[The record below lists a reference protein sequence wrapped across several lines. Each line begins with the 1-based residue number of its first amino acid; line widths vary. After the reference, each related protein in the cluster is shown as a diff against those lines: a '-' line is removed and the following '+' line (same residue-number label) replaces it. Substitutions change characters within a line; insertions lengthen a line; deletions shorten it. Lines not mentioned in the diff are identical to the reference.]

1 MIKKISAIVLALVLC
16 LSVVVLPVSA
26 GFADDYE
33 LPAGASYAF
42 KVELDKE
49 FYSAGDTATVSIY
62 FVGDPDIEF
71 GAGAVVIGVNTA
83 IFNATDNTANTI
95 KSSSTSS
102 DAYSSFY
109 KAASSSTWSYL
120 TSTTNTNYKK
130 INQNSTAEENA
141 MYNAYV
147 KLVIAR
153 NLNGDHYNA
162 GSNVNGIP
170 GSELSSLD
178 EPIVTFQLKVA
189 SDVADGTAVNVGI
202 PSGAYTSAAKQS
214 YFNIYS
220 DAGNS
225 NTTTGLYDGAFDA
238 TAGTKVQATIGAA
251 TPSVAIAQGK
261 DGIMFNKDASGA
273 YANSIRVRTKAE
285 INAAELQ
292 AAVGATANDD
302 VEGYIVEAGFVFAA
316 SSVAFNIDTAKAV
329 AEGGS
334 AAGYTKKNV
343 SYIMNDET
351 NSKYVYTCLIEVQD
365 ADIASADFNTFAY
378 IALDFDKDGAA
389 DMYYYYDAANDIS
402 SKTLFNT
409 FNDRA
414 WAQYGWGTATDK

>member
-16 LSVVVLPVSA
+16 LSVVVLPASA
-26 GFADDYE
+26 LAD
-33 LPAGASYAF
+33 GTSYAF
-42 KVELDKE
+42 RVELDKE
-49 FYSAGDTATVSIY
+49 FYSAGDTATISIY
-62 FVGDPDIEF
+62 FEGDEELQF
-71 GAGAVVIGVNTA
+71 GGGAVVIGVNTA
-83 IFNATDNTANTI
+83 IFNATDNTNATI
-95 KSSSTSS
+95 KASATSS
-102 DAYSSFY
+102 DAYNTYY
-109 KAASSSTWSYL
+109 KDAGSSTWSFL

-130 INQNSTAEENA
+130 IYNNNSAEDNA

-147 KLVIAR
+147 KVALAR
-153 NLNGDHYNA
+153 NLNGSHENA
-162 GSNVNGIP
+162 ADNTLGIP
-170 GSELSSLD
+170 GADLSSAD
-178 EPIVTFQLKVA
+178 EPILTFQLKVA

-214 YFNIYS
+214 YIYYYS
-220 DAGNS
+220 DPGNA
-225 NTTTGLYDGAFDA
+225 TTTVGLYDGTFDA
-238 TAGTKVQATIGAA
+238 SAAKVEATIGAA
-251 TPSVAIAQGK
+251 TPSITIAQGK

-316 SSVAFNIDTAKAV
+316 STVAFDIDTAKAV

-343 SYIMNDET
+343 SYIKNDGT
-351 NSKYVYTCLIEVQD
+351 NYVYTCLIEVQD

-402 SKTLFNT
+402 SKALFNQ
-409 FNDRA
+409 FNDNA
-414 WAQYGWGTATDK
+414 WAAYGWGTATDK

>member
-1 MIKKISAIVLALVLC
+1 MIKKISAIALALVLC

-33 LPAGASYAF
+33 LPEGASYAF

-83 IFNATDNTANTI
+83 IFNATDNTATTI
-95 KSSSTSS
+95 KNSSTSS

-120 TSTTNTNYKK
+120 TATTNTNYKK

-141 MYNAYV
+141 MYNGYV

-162 GSNVNGIP
+162 ASNVNGIP

-202 PSGAYTSAAKQS
+202 PSGAYTSTAKQS

-225 NTTTGLYDGAFDA
+225 NTTTGLYGGAFDA

-251 TPSVAIAQGK
+251 YPDFTIGAGK
-261 DGIMFNKDASGA
+261 DAIRFEKNEDMS
-273 YANSIRVRTKAE
+273 YANKVTVRTMAKLD
-285 INAAELQ
+285 AATLQ
-292 AAVGATANDD
+292 DAVSATDNDAI
-302 VEGYIVEAGFVFAA
+302 EAYISEVGFVFAP
-316 SSVAFNIDTAKAV
+316 STTAFNAETAKTV
-329 AEGGS
+329 AEG
-334 AAGYTKKNV
+334 ATVAGYTKKNV
-343 SYIMNDET
+343 SYIQNGGT
-351 NSKYVYTCLIEVQD
+351 TYNFTCLIEVQD
-365 ADIASADFNTFAY
+365 ADVASANFNTYAF
-378 IALDFDKDGAA
+378 IALDFDQDGTA
-389 DMYYYYDAANDIS
+389 DKYYFSAEVDAIS
-402 SKTLFNT
+402 SKALYDANKQA
-409 FNDRA
+409 A
-414 WAQYGWGTATDK
+414 WEKYGW